1 MAMSLRIRALLR
13 RLRRLFAPRR
23 LHTLAE
29 RLTSRAWQLEATVAD
44 MDEVPPHIGPRRA
57 YLVATARHHKWLVFD
72 CPCGTGHRIVLNLD
86 RARRPV
92 WTLRVS
98 KRRVITLH
106 PSVDYRD
113 GRLACHYVLLDG
125 RIEWVRRPSA
135 AAPSDGASYV

>member
-1 MAMSLRIRALLR
+1 MNPRFDALFR

-23 LHTLAE
+23 LHALAE
-29 RLTSRAWQLEATVAD
+29 RLPSRSWRLEATVSD
-44 MDEVPPHIGPRRA
+44 MDEVPPHIGSRRA
-57 YLVATARHHKWLVFD
+57 YLVATARRHKWLVFD

-86 RARRPV
+86 RDRRPV

-98 KRRVITLH
+98 KRGVLTLY

-113 GRLACHYVLLDG
+113 DRLACHYVLLDG
-125 RIEWVRRPSA
+125 RVEWVRPSA